1 MKNPKKAIRLM
12 TIVRILA
19 GLMVLATAAL
29 YFTNR
34 ELAIYPAIAGFALIA
49 LVNVPLHIR
58 MALDRE
64 KAKKSEK
71 HDQQHRQT

>member
-19 GLMVLATAAL
+19 AIMVVATAAL
-29 YFTNR
+29 YFTYR
-34 ELAIYPAIAGFALIA
+34 ELALYPAIAGFALIA

-58 MALDRE
+58 MALDR
-64 KAKKSEK
+64 
-71 HDQQHRQT
+71 